1 MSVSVGDHDVPLVV
15 GAAAGAAA
23 ELVGYVLVF
32 IITSGSL
39 RDSGLRQALDALG
52 GDLPTWKA
60 VGWVFFNAHF
70 VETQFDLGVFG
81 SSAGSFVGG
90 EDGFT
95 VLLYVIPPLV
105 LVAAGL
111 AVGQYGDI
119 EKPVEALTGAV
130 GIVLGYLVRVVIDL
144 FVFRAGGGDAGPVLA
159 TGVLLAGLG
168 YPLVFGT
175 VGGLIATV
183 TD

>member
-1 MSVSVGDHDVPLVV
+1 MSVSVGDRDVPLAV
-15 GAAAGAAA
+15 GAVAGAAA

-32 IITSGSL
+32 VLTSGSL
-39 RDSGLRQALDALG
+39 RDSGLRQAFDALG

-60 VGWVFFNAHF
+60 VGWVLFNAHF
-70 VETQFDLGVFG
+70 VETRFDFGGFG
-81 SSAGSFVGG
+81 SSTASFIG

-95 VLLYVIPPLV
+95 VFLYVIPPLL

-119 EKPVEALTGAV
+119 DEPAEALLGVV
-130 GIVLGYLVRVVIDL
+130 GIVLGYLVLVVVDL
-144 FVFRAGGGDAGPVLA
+144 FAFQAGGGDAGPVLA
-159 TGVLLAGLG
+159 TGVLLAGLV
-168 YPLVFGT
+168 YPFVFGT
-175 VGGLIATV
+175 IGGLVATV